1 MELKHNKHDIIVY
14 ILSFVL
20 IVVLLIVS
28 NVVTNKAK
36 GDILY
41 AIVTIEGRQ
50 KFKLDMDKDTS
61 LVLNPDKYT
70 SLLGEMIIEIKDK
83 RVRVKKEESPLHYC
97 SMQGWVDSVAKPIVC
112 LPNSV
117 IITIM
122 GQSTPDSDW
131 EM

>member
-14 ILSFVL
+14 IISFVL
-20 IVVLLIVS
+20 IVGLLIVS
-28 NVVTNKAK
+28 NVITNRARGKV
-36 GDILY
+36 LY
-41 AIVTIEGRQ
+41 AVVTIEGKQ
-50 KFKLDMDKDTS
+50 KFKLDMNEDTELILS
-61 LVLNPDKYT
+61 PEKYS

-112 LPNSV
+112 LPNAV
-117 IITIM
+117 IITVM
-122 GQSTPDSDW
+122 GQEVPDVEW